1 MSRLASSALTVI
13 TVSEW
18 PRMSCR
24 SRAKRLRSSSSA
36 SRAFSSRTESTSMLR
51 LIAWV
56 MPQMARVATR
66 VPKRMPG
73 SRCQPGTRT
82 VAAYV
87 ESATATETSQAHRV
101 CRHITQA
108 TAM

>member
-1 MSRLASSALTVI
+1 
-13 TVSEW
+13 
-18 PRMSCR
+18 MSCR

-36 SRAFSSRTESTSMLR
+36 RRAFSSRTDSTSMLR

-56 MPQMARVATR
+56 MPQIASVATR

-73 SRCQPGTRT
+73 SRCQPGHHS

-87 ESATATETSQAHRV
+87 VSATATETSQAQRLG
-101 CRHITQA
+101 RHITHA